1 MIPLMSQLVLTAAGG
16 VLVLVLFSL
25 NEILLLALIA
35 LAVVAVH
42 VWVL

>member
-1 MIPLMSQLVLTAAGG
+1 MIPLMSQLVLTAASG

-35 LAVVAVH
+35 LAIVAVH